1 MRWGGGG
8 GAGRAYMTSLS
19 LLSRVCVCVCACV
32 CSVDSN
38 VNRSYAN
45 TNCSQQFINKISLYF
60 FNEKYMKFII
70 AIVNT
75 YEI

>member
-1 MRWGGGG
+1 MGGCE
-8 GAGRAYMTSLS
+8 RIYDVIVSSL
-19 LLSRVCVCVCACV
+19 VCVCVCV

-45 TNCSQQFINKISLYF
+45 SNCSQQFINKISLYF
-60 FNEKYMKFII
+60 FNEKYLKFII